1 MSEVGT
7 KPWLAHYDPGVPA
20 EITVPPIP
28 LWRFLEDSAKRFPQ
42 NVALEFLGKTLTYGE
57 TWELARRF
65 AQGLMDLGVKPG
77 ERVAIMLPNTPQFV
91 LAFFGTLLA
100 GGVGVNVNPLY
111 TPRELRHQLKDAGAE
126 TLVILDHLLP
136 RFLEVEKETPV
147 KRVVVT
153 GIKDFLPF
161 PKNLLYPLKAK
172 RDKLPLG
179 FPKREGFHAFL
190 DLLKRPPATPH
201 VADPED
207 LALLQYTGGT
217 TGVSKGAMLTH
228 RNLVANVL
236 QIDAWDP
243 TSRELLGKGV
253 MLGALPF
260 FHVYGMT
267 VAMNYGLFSGYKIV
281 LLPRPEIHAV
291 VEAIEKHQVTHF
303 PGVPTLYVAFNNFPG
318 IEKRNVKSIRICLSG
333 AAPLPVEVAK
343 RFEEIT
349 GARLIEGYGLSE
361 ASPVTHSNPV
371 EGVVKKGSIGM
382 PLPSVEAKV
391 VDEEG
396 REVPLGE
403 VGELI
408 VRGPNVMKGYWN
420 RPEETQKALKDG
432 WLFTGDMARMDEDG
446 YFYIVDR
453 KKDMIIAGGYNIYP
467 REVEEVLYQHEAVQE
482 AAVVGV
488 PDPYRGETV
497 AAFLVLK
504 PEYRGRVTEKDIEAF
519 CRKHLA
525 AYKVPRILE
534 FRESLPKS
542 SVGKILRREL
552 REEFAKKR
560 G

>member
-1 MSEVGT
+1 MDRVRE
-7 KPWLAHYDPGVPA
+7 KPWLAHYDPGVPP
-20 EITVPPIP
+20 EIQVPDIP
-28 LWRFLEDSAKRFPQ
+28 LWRFLEESARRFPQ
-42 NVALEFLGKTLTYGE
+42 NVALEFLGKTLSYQELWG
-57 TWELARRF
+57 LARRF
-65 AQGLMDLGVKPG
+65 AQGLKDLGVRPG
-77 ERVAIMLPNTPQFV
+77 DRVAIMLPNSPQFV
-91 LAFFGTLLA
+91 IAFYGTLLA

-111 TPRELRHQLKDAGAE
+111 TPRELRHQLADAGAE

-136 RFLEVEKETPV
+136 RYLEVEKEVPV

-172 RDKLPLG
+172 RDGLPLG
-179 FPKREGFHAFL
+179 FPKREGFHAFAE
-190 DLLKRPPATPH
+190 LLKRPPAEPH
-201 VADPED
+201 VPDPED

-217 TGVSKGAMLTH
+217 TGLSKGAMLTH
-228 RNLVANVL
+228 KNLVANVL

-243 TSRELLGKGV
+243 TSKDLVGKGV

-267 VAMNYGLFSGYKIV
+267 VAMNYGLFSGYKLV
-281 LLPRPEIHAV
+281 LLPRPEIKAI

-343 RFEEIT
+343 RFEELT

-371 EGVVKKGSIGM
+371 LGLIKKGSIGM
-382 PLPSVEAKV
+382 PFPSVDAKV

-396 REVPLGE
+396 RELPPGE
-403 VGELI
+403 VGELA
-408 VRGPNVMKGYWN
+408 VKGPNVMKGYWN
-420 RPEETQKALKDG
+420 RPEETQKTLKDG
-432 WLFTGDMARMDEDG
+432 WLFTGDLAKMDEDG

-504 PEYRGRVTEKDIEAF
+504 PEYQGKVSEKDIERF
-519 CRKHLA
+519 CRQNLA
-525 AYKVPRILE
+525 AYKVPRIIQ

-552 REEFAKKR
+552 REEFAKKQ

>member
-1 MSEVGT
+1 MVKE
-7 KPWLAHYDPGVPA
+7 KPWLAHYDPGVPPEVEA
-20 EITVPPIP
+20 PPIP
-28 LWRFLEDSAKRFPQ
+28 LWRFLEDSARRFPN
-42 NVALEFLGKTLTYGE
+42 NVALEFLGKTLTYK
-57 TWELARRF
+57 ELWDLSLRL
-65 AQGLMDLGVKPG
+65 AQGLKELGIKPG
-77 ERVAIMLPNTPQFV
+77 DRVAVMLPNTPQFV
-91 LAFFGTLLA
+91 IAFYGALLA

-111 TPRELRHQLKDAGAE
+111 TPRELRHQLQDAGAE

-136 RFLEVEKETPV
+136 RFLEVERETPV

-161 PKNLLYPLKAK
+161 PKNLLYPLKARK
-172 RDKLPLG
+172 DRLPLG
-179 FPKREGFHAFL
+179 FPRREGFYAFQS
-190 DLLKRPPATPH
+190 LLQHPPATPH
-201 VADPED
+201 TPDPED

-217 TGVSKGAMLTH
+217 TGISKGAMLTH

-243 TSRELLGKGV
+243 TSRDLLGKGV

-267 VAMNYGLFSGYKIV
+267 VAMNYGLYSGYKIV

-291 VEAIEKHQVTHF
+291 VEAIEKHGVTHF

-371 EGVVKKGSIGM
+371 LGPIKKGSIGM

-396 REVPLGE
+396 HEVPLGE

-408 VRGPNVMKGYWN
+408 VKGPNVMKGYWN

-432 WLFTGDMARMDEDG
+432 WLFTGDLARMDQDG

-467 REVEEVLYQHEAVQE
+467 REVEEVLYGHEAVQE

-497 AAFLVLK
+497 AAFIVLK
-504 PEYRGRVTEKDIEAF
+504 EAYRGKVTEKDMEAF
-519 CRKHLA
+519 CRENLA
-525 AYKVPRILE
+525 AYKVPRIIQ
-534 FRESLPKS
+534 FREGLPKS

-552 REEFAKKR
+552 RDEFAKKA
-560 G
+560 

>member
-1 MSEVGT
+1 MTSP
-7 KPWLAHYDPGVPA
+7 KPWLAHYDPGVPH
-20 EITVPPIP
+20 EVEVPSIP
-28 LWRFLEDSAKRFPQ
+28 LWRFLEDSARRFPNQ
-42 NVALEFLGKTLTYGE
+42 VALEFLGKTLTYQ
-57 TWELARRF
+57 ELWDKSRRF
-65 AQGLMDLGVKPG
+65 AQGLRELGVKPG
-77 ERVAIMLPNTPQFV
+77 DRVAIMLPNTPQFV
-91 LAFFGTLLA
+91 IAFFGTLMA

-111 TPRELRHQLKDAGAE
+111 TPRELRHQLQDAGAE

-136 RFLEVEKETPV
+136 RFLEVERETPV

-172 RDKLPLG
+172 KDKLPLG
-179 FPKREGFHAFL
+179 FPKREGFYAFQS
-190 DLLKRPPATPH
+190 LLQHPPTTPH
-201 VADPED
+201 ASDPED

-217 TGVSKGAMLTH
+217 TGISKGAMLTH

-236 QIDAWDP
+236 QIDAWDS
-243 TSRELLGKGV
+243 TAKDLLGKGV

-267 VAMNYGLFSGYKIV
+267 VAMNYGLYSGYKIV

-291 VEAIEKHQVTHF
+291 VEAIEKHGVTHF

-349 GARLIEGYGLSE
+349 GARLLEGYGLSE

-371 EGVVKKGSIGM
+371 LGPIKKGSIGM

-396 REVPLGE
+396 KEVPLGE

-408 VRGPNVMKGYWN
+408 VKGPNVMKGYWN

-432 WLFTGDMARMDEDG
+432 WLFTGDLARMDEDG

-467 REVEEVLYQHEAVQE
+467 REVEEVLYGHEAVQE

-497 AAFLVLK
+497 AAFIVLK
-504 PEYRGRVTEKDIEAF
+504 GDYRGKVMEKDIEAF
-519 CRKHLA
+519 CRENLA
-525 AYKVPRILE
+525 AYKVPRIIQ
-534 FRESLPKS
+534 FRDSLPKS

-552 REEFAKKR
+552 RDEFTKKA
-560 G
+560 

>member
-20 EITVPPIP
+20 EIDVPPIP
-28 LWRFLEDSAKRFPQ
+28 LWRFLEESAKRFPQ

-57 TWELARRF
+57 TWDLARRF
-65 AQGLMDLGVKPG
+65 AQGLKDLGVKPG
-77 ERVAIMLPNTPQFV
+77 ERVAIMLPNSPQFV

-111 TPRELRHQLKDAGAE
+111 TPRELRHQLSDAGAE
-126 TLVILDHLLP
+126 TLVVLDHLLP
-136 RFLEVEKETPV
+136 RFLEVEGETPV

-161 PKNLLYPLKAK
+161 PKNLLYPLKAR

-190 DLLKRPPATPH
+190 DLLKRPPAAPH

-217 TGVSKGAMLTH
+217 TGISKGAMLTH

-281 LLPRPEIHAV
+281 LLPRPEIGPI
-291 VEAIEKHQVTHF
+291 VEAIEKHGVTHF

-396 REVPLGE
+396 REVPPGE

-408 VRGPNVMKGYWN
+408 VKGP
-420 RPEETQKALKDG
+420 
-432 WLFTGDMARMDEDG
+432 
-446 YFYIVDR
+446 
-453 KKDMIIAGGYNIYP
+453 
-467 REVEEVLYQHEAVQE
+467 
-482 AAVVGV
+482 
-488 PDPYRGETV
+488 
-497 AAFLVLK
+497 
-504 PEYRGRVTEKDIEAF
+504 
-519 CRKHLA
+519 
-525 AYKVPRILE
+525 
-534 FRESLPKS
+534 
-542 SVGKILRREL
+542 
-552 REEFAKKR
+552 
-560 G
+560 

>member
-1 MSEVGT
+1 MTSP
-7 KPWLAHYDPGVPA
+7 KPWLAHYDPGVPH
-20 EITVPPIP
+20 EVEVPSIP
-28 LWRFLEDSAKRFPQ
+28 LWRFLEDSARRFPNQ
-42 NVALEFLGKTLTYGE
+42 VALEFLGKTLTYQ
-57 TWELARRF
+57 ELWDKSRRF
-65 AQGLMDLGVKPG
+65 AQGLRELGVKPG
-77 ERVAIMLPNTPQFV
+77 DRVAIMLPNTPQFV
-91 LAFFGTLLA
+91 IAFFGTLMA

-111 TPRELRHQLKDAGAE
+111 TPRELRHQLQDAGAE

-136 RFLEVEKETPV
+136 RFLEVERETPV

-172 RDKLPLG
+172 KDKLPLG
-179 FPKREGFHAFL
+179 FPKREGFYAFQS
-190 DLLKRPPATPH
+190 LLQHPPATPH
-201 VADPED
+201 ASDPED

-217 TGVSKGAMLTH
+217 TGISKGAMLTH

-236 QIDAWDP
+236 QIDAWDS
-243 TSRELLGKGV
+243 TAKDLLGKGV

-267 VAMNYGLFSGYKIV
+267 VAMNYGLYSGYKIV

-291 VEAIEKHQVTHF
+291 VEAIEKHGVTHF

-349 GARLIEGYGLSE
+349 GARLLEGYGLSE

-371 EGVVKKGSIGM
+371 LGPIKKGSIGM

-396 REVPLGE
+396 KEVPLGE

-408 VRGPNVMKGYWN
+408 VKGPNVMKGYWN

-432 WLFTGDMARMDEDG
+432 WLFTGDLARMDEDG
-446 YFYIVDR
+446 YFSIVDR

-497 AAFLVLK
+497 AAFIVLK
-504 PEYRGRVTEKDIEAF
+504 GDYRGKVMEKDIEAF
-519 CRKHLA
+519 CRENLA
-525 AYKVPRILE
+525 AYKVPRIIQ
-534 FRESLPKS
+534 FRDSLPKS
-542 SVGKILRREL
+542 SVGKILKREL
-552 REEFAKKR
+552 TKEVGPRR
-560 G
+560 

>member
-20 EITVPPIP
+20 EVEVPPIP
-28 LWRFLEDSAKRFPQ
+28 LWRFLEESAQRFPK

-57 TWELARRF
+57 TWVLARRF
-65 AQGLMDLGVKPG
+65 AQGLKDLGVRPG
-77 ERVAIMLPNTPQFV
+77 DRVAIMLPNTPQFV

-111 TPRELRHQLKDAGAE
+111 TPRELRHQLADAGAE
-126 TLVILDHLLP
+126 TLIILDHLLP

-179 FPKREGFHAFL
+179 FPKREGFFAFTE
-190 DLLKRPPATPH
+190 LLKRPPAAPH
-201 VADPED
+201 MADPED

-217 TGVSKGAMLTH
+217 TGISKGAMLTH

-267 VAMNYGLFSGYKIV
+267 VAMNYGLFSGYKLV

-391 VDEEG
+391 VDEG
-396 REVPLGE
+396 GKEVPLGE

-408 VRGPNVMKGYWN
+408 VKGPNVMKGYWN

-432 WLFTGDMARMDEDG
+432 WLYTGDMARMDEDG

-467 REVEEVLYQHEAVQE
+467 REVEEVLYTHAAVQE

-504 PEYRGRVTEKDIEAF
+504 PEYRGKVTEKDIEAF
-519 CRKHLA
+519 CRQHLA
-525 AYKVPRILE
+525 AYKVPRIIV
-534 FRESLPKS
+534 FRDSLPKS

-552 REEFAKKR
+552 REEFAKR
-560 G
+560 QG

>member
-1 MSEVGT
+1 MVKE
-7 KPWLAHYDPGVPA
+7 KPWLAHYDPSVPH
-20 EITVPPIP
+20 EVEVPSIP
-28 LWRFLEDSAKRFPQ
+28 LWRFLEDSARRFPN
-42 NVALEFLGKTLTYGE
+42 NVALEFLGKTLTYK
-57 TWELARRF
+57 ELWDLSLRF
-65 AQGLMDLGVKPG
+65 AQGLKELGIKPG
-77 ERVAIMLPNTPQFV
+77 DRVAVMLPNTPQFV
-91 LAFFGTLLA
+91 IAFYGALLA

-111 TPRELRHQLKDAGAE
+111 TPRELRHQLQDAGAE

-136 RFLEVEKETPV
+136 RFLEVERETPV

-161 PKNLLYPLKAK
+161 PKNLLYPLKARK
-172 RDKLPLG
+172 DRLPLG
-179 FPKREGFHAFL
+179 FPRREGFHAFL

-201 VADPED
+201 ASDPED

-217 TGVSKGAMLTH
+217 TGISKGAMLTH
-228 RNLVANVL
+228 KNLVANVL

-243 TSRELLGKGV
+243 TSRDLLGKGV

-267 VAMNYGLFSGYKIV
+267 VAMNYGLYSGYKIV

-371 EGVVKKGSIGM
+371 LGPVKKGSIGM
-382 PLPSVEAKV
+382 PFPSVDAKV

-396 REVPLGE
+396 KEVPLGE

-408 VRGPNVMKGYWN
+408 VKGPNVMKGYWN

-432 WLFTGDMARMDEDG
+432 WLFTGDLARMDQDG

-467 REVEEVLYQHEAVQE
+467 REVEEVLYGHEAVQE

-497 AAFLVLK
+497 AAFIVLK
-504 PEYRGRVTEKDIEAF
+504 EAYRGKVTEKDIEAF
-519 CRKHLA
+519 CRANLA
-525 AYKVPRILE
+525 AYKVPRIIQ
-534 FRESLPKS
+534 FREGLPKS

-552 REEFAKKR
+552 RDEFAKKA
-560 G
+560 

>member
-1 MSEVGT
+1 MTSP
-7 KPWLAHYDPGVPA
+7 KPWLAHYDPGVPH
-20 EITVPPIP
+20 EVEVPSIP
-28 LWRFLEDSAKRFPQ
+28 LWRFLEDSARRFPNQ
-42 NVALEFLGKTLTYGE
+42 VALEFLGKTLTYQ
-57 TWELARRF
+57 ELWDKSRRF
-65 AQGLMDLGVKPG
+65 AQGLRELGVKPG
-77 ERVAIMLPNTPQFV
+77 DRVAIMLPNTPQFV
-91 LAFFGTLLA
+91 IAFFGTLMA

-111 TPRELRHQLKDAGAE
+111 TPRELRHQLQDAGAE

-136 RFLEVEKETPV
+136 RFLEVERETPV

-161 PKNLLYPLKAK
+161 PKNLLLKAK
-172 RDKLPLG
+172 KDKLPLG
-179 FPKREGFHAFL
+179 FPKREGFYAFQS
-190 DLLKRPPATPH
+190 LLQHPPVTPH
-201 VADPED
+201 ASDPED

-217 TGVSKGAMLTH
+217 TGISKGAMLTH

-236 QIDAWDP
+236 QIDAWDS
-243 TSRELLGKGV
+243 TAKDLLGKGV

-267 VAMNYGLFSGYKIV
+267 VAMNYGLYSGYKIV

-291 VEAIEKHQVTHF
+291 VEAIEKHGVTHF

-349 GARLIEGYGLSE
+349 GARLLEGYGLSE

-371 EGVVKKGSIGM
+371 LGPIKKGSIGM

-396 REVPLGE
+396 KEVPLGE

-408 VRGPNVMKGYWN
+408 VKGPNVMKGYWN
-420 RPEETQKALKDG
+420 RPEEIQKALKDG
-432 WLFTGDMARMDEDG
+432 WLFTGDLARMDEDG

-497 AAFLVLK
+497 AAFIVLK
-504 PEYRGRVTEKDIEAF
+504 GDYRGKVMEKDIEAF
-519 CRKHLA
+519 CRENLA
-525 AYKVPRILE
+525 AYKVPRIIQ
-534 FRESLPKS
+534 FRDSLPKS

-552 REEFAKKR
+552 RDEFTKKA
-560 G
+560 

>member
-1 MSEVGT
+1 MAKIEA

-20 EITVPPIP
+20 EIEVPHKP
-28 LWRFLEDSAKRFPQ
+28 LWRFLEESAERFPG
-42 NVALEFLGKTLTYGE
+42 NVALEFLGKTLTYA
-57 TWELARRF
+57 ELWDKSRRF
-65 AQGLMDLGVKPG
+65 AGGLKALGVRPG
-77 ERVAIMLPNTPQFV
+77 DRVAIMLPNSPQFV
-91 LAFFGTLLA
+91 IAFYGALLA

-111 TPRELRHQLKDAGAE
+111 TPRELRHQLVDSGSE
-126 TLVILDHLLP
+126 TLIILDHLLP
-136 RFLEVEKETPV
+136 RFLEVERETPV
-147 KRVVVT
+147 KRTVVT

-161 PKNLLYPLKAK
+161 PKNLLYPLKARK
-172 RDKLPLG
+172 DKLPLG
-179 FPKREGFHAFL
+179 FPKKEGFHAFA
-190 DLLKRPPATPH
+190 DLLKGEPATPH
-201 VADPED
+201 PADPED

-217 TGVSKGAMLTH
+217 TGISKGAMLTH

-236 QIDAWDP
+236 QIDAWDA
-243 TSRELLGKGV
+243 SARELLGKGV

-281 LLPRPEIHAV
+281 LLPRPEIRAI
-291 VEAIEKHQVTHF
+291 VEAIERHGVTHF

-318 IEKRNVKSIRICLSG
+318 VEGKNVKSVRICLSG

-371 EGVVKKGSIGM
+371 LGEVKKGSIGM
-382 PLPSVEAKV
+382 PLPSIEAKV

-396 REVPLGE
+396 KEVPLGE
-403 VGELI
+403 VGELA

-420 RPEETQKALKDG
+420 RPEETAKALKDG
-432 WLFTGDMARMDEDG
+432 WLLTGDLARMDEDG

-467 REVEEVLYQHEAVQE
+467 REVEEVLYAHPAVQE

-497 AAFLVLK
+497 AAFVVLK
-504 PEYRGRVTEKDIEAF
+504 EEHRGKVGKEDLVAF
-519 CRKHLA
+519 CRENLA

-534 FRESLPKS
+534 FRESLPKT

-552 REEFAKKR
+552 RDEFTR
-560 G
+560 GKG

>member
-1 MSEVGT
+1 MTSP
-7 KPWLAHYDPGVPA
+7 KPWLAHYDPGVPH
-20 EITVPPIP
+20 EVEVPSIP
-28 LWRFLEDSAKRFPQ
+28 LWRFLEDSARRFPNQ
-42 NVALEFLGKTLTYGE
+42 VALEFLGKTLTYQ
-57 TWELARRF
+57 ELWDKSRRF
-65 AQGLMDLGVKPG
+65 AQGLRELGVKPG
-77 ERVAIMLPNTPQFV
+77 DRVAIMLPNTPQFV
-91 LAFFGTLLA
+91 IAFFGTLMA

-111 TPRELRHQLKDAGAE
+111 TPRELRHQLQDAGAE

-136 RFLEVEKETPV
+136 RFLEVERETPV

-172 RDKLPLG
+172 KDKLPLG
-179 FPKREGFHAFL
+179 FPKREGFYAFQS
-190 DLLKRPPATPH
+190 LLQHPPATPH
-201 VADPED
+201 ASDPED

-217 TGVSKGAMLTH
+217 TGISKGAMLTH

-236 QIDAWDP
+236 QIDAWDS
-243 TSRELLGKGV
+243 TAKDLLGKGV

-267 VAMNYGLFSGYKIV
+267 VAMNYGLYSGYKIV

-291 VEAIEKHQVTHF
+291 VEAIEKHGVTHF

-343 RFEEIT
+343 GFEEIT
-349 GARLIEGYGLSE
+349 GARLLEGYGLSE

-371 EGVVKKGSIGM
+371 LGPVKKGSIGM
-382 PLPSVEAKV
+382 PFPSVDAKV

-396 REVPLGE
+396 KEVPLGE

-408 VRGPNVMKGYWN
+408 VKGPNVMKGYWN

-432 WLFTGDMARMDEDG
+432 WLFTGDLARMDEDG

-497 AAFLVLK
+497 AAFIVLK
-504 PEYRGRVTEKDIEAF
+504 GDYRGKVMEKDIEAF
-519 CRKHLA
+519 CRENLA
-525 AYKVPRILE
+525 AYKVPRIIQ
-534 FRESLPKS
+534 FRDSLPKS

-552 REEFAKKR
+552 RDEFTKKA
-560 G
+560 